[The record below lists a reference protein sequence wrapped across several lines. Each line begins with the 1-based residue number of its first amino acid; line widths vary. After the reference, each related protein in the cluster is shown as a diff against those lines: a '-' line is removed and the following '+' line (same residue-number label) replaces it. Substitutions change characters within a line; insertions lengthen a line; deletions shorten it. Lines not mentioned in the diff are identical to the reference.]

1 MVDTMTPILAANP
14 DVLAAFA
21 LSSVYVVCLIVG
33 GGLIVVSTVFGG
45 DADADVDVE
54 IGGAAVA
61 DVGVD
66 VDAGMGVDVDVD
78 ADIGAVVDVGGDA
91 VHGAHVHAPSALSL
105 ASWFSIHFV
114 VYFLA
119 VFGLVGTTMTR
130 LSSAGST
137 LTLLWSLIG
146 GLGVGQGVHQLLR
159 YLRRTSG
166 NSASN
171 VGDYLNQPARVTI
184 KIAPPQKGEV
194 SVSVRG
200 RTRFVPAVARRDDDL
215 FESGDPVVV
224 VAYRNGTAE
233 VVSRKE
239 YEFVTD
245 SEAK

>member
-1 MVDTMTPILAANP
+1 MMDTMTSILAANP
-14 DVLAAFA
+14 EVPAAFA

-33 GGLIVVSTVFGG
+33 GGLIVVSTVFAGN
-45 DADADVDVE
+45 ADADVDAE

-66 VDAGMGVDVDVD
+66 VDADVGV
-78 ADIGAVVDVGGDA
+78 AVDVGVDA
-91 VHGAHVHAPSALSL
+91 AHVAHVHAPSGLSL

-114 VYFLA
+114 VYFVA

-137 LTLLWSLIG
+137 TTLLWSLIG

-166 NSASN
+166 NSAAN

>member
-1 MVDTMTPILAANP
+1 MVDTMTSILAANP
-14 DVLAAFA
+14 EVLAALA

-45 DADADVDVE
+45 HADADVDVE
-54 IGGAAVA
+54 IGGATVADIGVDVDMDA
-61 DVGVD
+61 DVGVGA
-66 VDAGMGVDVDVD
+66 DA
-78 ADIGAVVDVGGDA
+78 A
-91 VHGAHVHAPSALSL
+91 HGAHVHAPSGLSL

-130 LSSAGST
+130 LASAAST
-137 LTLLWSLIG
+137 TTLLWSLIG
-146 GLGVGQGVHQLLR
+146 GLGVGQAVHQLLR

-171 VGDYLNQPARVTI
+171 VADYLNQPARVTI

-224 VAYRNGTAE
+224 VAYRSGTAE

-245 SEAK
+245 SQAK

>member
-1 MVDTMTPILAANP
+1 MVDTMTTLAAATP
-14 DVLAAFA
+14 EVLAAFT

-54 IGGAAVA
+54 IGGV

-66 VDAGMGVDVDVD
+66 VDADVNLDVDVD
-78 ADIGAVVDVGGDA
+78 ADIGADLDVGADA
-91 VHGAHVHAPSALSL
+91 VLGAHVHAPSGLSL
-105 ASWFSIHFV
+105 ASWFSIQFV

-119 VFGLVGTTMTR
+119 VFGLVGTTLTQ

-137 LTLLWSLIG
+137 TILLWSLIG
-146 GLGVGQGVHQLLR
+146 GLGVGQGVHQLLG

-166 NSASN
+166 NSAPN
-171 VGDYLNQPARVTI
+171 VADYINQPASVTI

-200 RTRFVPAVARRDDDL
+200 RTRFLPAVARRDDDL
-215 FESGDPVVV
+215 FESGDAVVV
-224 VAYRNGTAE
+224 LAYRNGTAE

-239 YEFVTD
+239 YEFLTD
-245 SEAK
+245 SDVK

>member
-1 MVDTMTPILAANP
+1 MVDTMTSILAANP
-14 DVLAAFA
+14 EVPAALA

-33 GGLIVVSTVFGG
+33 GGLIVVSTLFGG
-45 DADADVDVE
+45 NADVDVE

-66 VDAGMGVDVDVD
+66 INADVGVGAD
-78 ADIGAVVDVGGDA
+78 ADIGADVDVGAGA
-91 VHGAHVHAPSALSL
+91 VHGAHVHAPSGLSL
-105 ASWFSIHFV
+105 ASWFSIQFV

-119 VFGLVGTTMTR
+119 VFGLVGTTLTR
-130 LSSAGST
+130 LSSAGSMT
-137 LTLLWSLIG
+137 TLLWSVIG
-146 GLGVGQGVHQLLR
+146 GLGIGQGVHQLLR

>member
-1 MVDTMTPILAANP
+1 MVDTMTTFAAANP
-14 DVLAAFA
+14 EVLAAFT

-54 IGGAAVA
+54 IGGA
-61 DVGVD
+61 DVGA
-66 VDAGMGVDVDVD
+66 DAGHSTHVDS
-78 ADIGAVVDVGGDA
+78 
-91 VHGAHVHAPSALSL
+91 PSGLSL
-105 ASWFSIHFV
+105 ASWFSIHFL

-130 LSSAGST
+130 LSPAGST
-137 LTLLWSLIG
+137 TTLLWSLIG
-146 GLGVGQGVHQLLR
+146 GLGIGQSVHQLLR

-166 NSASN
+166 NGAADVS
-171 VGDYLNQPARVTI
+171 DYINQPATVTI

-200 RTRFVPAVARRDDDL
+200 RTRFVPAVARRDDDS
-215 FESGDPVVV
+215 FESGDRVVV
-224 VAYRNGTAE
+224 VAYRNGTSE
-233 VVSRKE
+233 VVSQKE